1 MNWYSMKMTNE
12 PMRLQ
17 KFLARG
23 GVASRRASEKLILG
37 GRVSV
42 NGQVVVEL
50 GTRVDPSTDEVK
62 VDGKLVTLG
71 GDSVVLMLHKP
82 AGYLTSMKDD
92 RGRPC
97 VAQLVP
103 CETYPGLFPIGR
115 LDFDTTGLLL
125 FTTDGE
131 LGNALLHPSFH
142 VDKEYRVMVKG
153 VPSEAALNTLREGVL
168 LGDGLTAPARVSIVK
183 QLKGSTVL
191 TITIHEGKK
200 RQIKRMCE
208 AVGYPVVRLHR
219 EKFGPIDLGDL
230 SEGAYRLLLDEEVTQ
245 LRASIG

>member
-1 MNWYSMKMTNE
+1 
-12 PMRLQ
+12 
-17 KFLARG
+17 
-23 GVASRRASEKLILG
+23 
-37 GRVSV
+37 
-42 NGQVVVEL
+42 
-50 GTRVDPSTDEVK
+50 
-62 VDGKLVTLG
+62 
-71 GDSVVLMLHKP
+71 
-82 AGYLTSMKDD
+82 MKDD

-103 CETYPGLFPIGR
+103 CETYPELFPIGR

-153 VPSEAALNTLREGVL
+153 VPSEAALNALREGVL
-168 LGDGLTAPARVSIVK
+168 LEDGLTAPARVSIVK

-208 AVGYPVVRLHR
+208 AVGCPVVRLHR

-230 SEGAYRLLLDEEVTQ
+230 SEGAYRLLLDEEVAQ

>member
-1 MNWYSMKMTNE
+1 
-12 PMRLQ
+12 
-17 KFLARG
+17 
-23 GVASRRASEKLILG
+23 
-37 GRVSV
+37 
-42 NGQVVVEL
+42 
-50 GTRVDPSTDEVK
+50 
-62 VDGKLVTLG
+62 
-71 GDSVVLMLHKP
+71 
-82 AGYLTSMKDD
+82 MKDD

-103 CETYPGLFPIGR
+103 CEDVSRVVSHWDT
-115 LDFDTTGLLL
+115 DFDTTGLLL
-125 FTTDGE
+125 FTTDGD
-131 LGNALLHPSFH
+131 GNALLHPSFH

-168 LGDGLTAPARVSIVK
+168 LEDGLTAPARVSIVK

-208 AVGYPVVRLHR
+208 AVGCPVVRLHR

-230 SEGAYRLLLDEEVTQ
+230 SEGAYRLLLDEEVAQ